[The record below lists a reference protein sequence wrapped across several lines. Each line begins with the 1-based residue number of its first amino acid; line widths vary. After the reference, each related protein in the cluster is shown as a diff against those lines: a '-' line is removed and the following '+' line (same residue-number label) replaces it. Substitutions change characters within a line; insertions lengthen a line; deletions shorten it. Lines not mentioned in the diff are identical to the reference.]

1 MTECLCG
8 GITNALNTKGIAHQ
22 INRIGSMFT
31 LFFNDSKVTDYD
43 SAAKS
48 DTKRYG
54 QYFRHMLESGV
65 YLPPSQFEAN
75 FLSTA
80 HEEKHIEKTLKAVGK
95 LEL

>member
-1 MTECLCG
+1 MTEYLCG
-8 GITNALNTKGIAHQ
+8 GITNALNAKGIPHQ
-22 INRIGSMFT
+22 INQIGSMFT
-31 LFFNDSKVTDYD
+31 LFFNENKVTDYD

-48 DTKRYG
+48 DTQRYG
-54 QYFRHMLESGV
+54 QYFRHMLENGI

-80 HEEKHIEKTLKAVGK
+80 HKLKHIEKTLKAVEK